1 MPKLFVAIGLP
12 AAATAALE
20 RIQPPPS
27 AGIRLAEQ
35 NQMHLTLHYVGEADV
50 ESIAVALEVLAFQRF
65 SLTLEGVG
73 QFHSSGGAVTLWAG
87 VRENA
92 DLLGLRTVVAAALAE
107 SGFRPEARRYAPH
120 ITLARCEPGA
130 ATDLTAEFL
139 ARQTAFRIA
148 DVPVAAFGL
157 FSSTLVGR
165 SRCISVSGSSRCWSA
180 RLGAKW
186 FNSRSELDLVERG
199 RASLRVRER
208 RADTPDG
215 RSSSWFQVSS

>member
-35 NQMHLTLHYVGEADV
+35 NQMHLTLHYLGEADV

-73 QFHSSGGAVTLWAG
+73 QFPSSGGAVTLWAG

-92 DLLGLRTVVAAALAE
+92 DLLGLRTAVAAALAE

-120 ITLARCEPGA
+120 ITLARCEPGGGDRSDGRVPGA
-130 ATDLTAEFL
+130 ASG
-139 ARQTAFRIA
+139 
-148 DVPVAAFGL
+148 VPH
-157 FSSTLVGR
+157 R
-165 SRCISVSGSSRCWSA
+165 RRSSR
-180 RLGAKW
+180 RLWVVLQHLG
-186 FNSRSELDLVERG
+186 RG
-199 RASLRVRER
+199 G
-208 RADTPDG
+208 PG
-215 RSSSWFQVSS
+215 VSV